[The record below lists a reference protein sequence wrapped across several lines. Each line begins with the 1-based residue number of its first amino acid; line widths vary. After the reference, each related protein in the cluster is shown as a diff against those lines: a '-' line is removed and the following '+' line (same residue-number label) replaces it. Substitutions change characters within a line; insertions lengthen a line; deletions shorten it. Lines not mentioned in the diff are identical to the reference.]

1 MEEISHGRFVHA
13 VVLSCEG
20 EASVGVMNAL
30 INMYGKHSRVSE
42 ARKTFASICK
52 SHRDVISWNS
62 MIAAYARNGRLQEAK
77 DTFDAMDLD
86 RNTVTWNTMIG
97 GYAQSE
103 SAGAGALIMLA
114 LMDQQGIHPNACTF
128 ISVFDACARISAL
141 RQGRLV
147 HSLLLEGPG
156 AEDHSQHHLEVGN
169 SIIHMYGSCGCS
181 AGAEETLHRMQSRT
195 VVSWSSLVAAHVQAG
210 DLSSAVTSFH
220 KMAMDGV
227 LPNEV
232 TFLAL
237 LSALG
242 HSGDVKRGWSFF
254 ISMHHDYGLVWGIDH
269 LVCTVDLFGRAGL
282 IEQAERIV
290 LSSSF
295 ARSPVPWMALLSA
308 CKSSR
313 NPGTIEK
320 SGTVARTALELNTAK
335 SSPYVLVSN
344 AFLDDLSYF
353 PGARTLPYQPPPPA
367 APLVKTHLG

>member
-1 MEEISHGRFVHA
+1 MPQKSTVSWNSLIGAFSRSGRPIESLVLFWTMNLEGVRPNSVTFMAAIEACTSMEEISHGRFVHA

-62 MIAAYARNGRLQEAK
+62 MISAYARNGRLQEAK
-77 DTFDAMDLD
+77 
-86 RNTVTWNTMIG
+86 NT
-97 GYAQSE
+97 
-103 SAGAGALIMLA
+103 
-114 LMDQQGIHPNACTF
+114 
-128 ISVFDACARISAL
+128 
-141 RQGRLV
+141 
-147 HSLLLEGPG
+147 
-156 AEDHSQHHLEVGN
+156 
-169 SIIHMYGSCGCS
+169 
-181 AGAEETLHRMQSRT
+181 
-195 VVSWSSLVAAHVQAG
+195 
-210 DLSSAVTSFH
+210 FH

-295 ARSPVPWMALLSA
+295 ARLPVPWMALLSA

-344 AFLDDLSYF
+344 AFLDDLPYF